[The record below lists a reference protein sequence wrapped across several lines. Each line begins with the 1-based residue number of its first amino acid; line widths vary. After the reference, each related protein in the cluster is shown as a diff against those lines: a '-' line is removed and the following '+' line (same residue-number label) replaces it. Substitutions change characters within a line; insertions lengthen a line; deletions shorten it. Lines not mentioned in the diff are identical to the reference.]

1 VTKSEGAMAKVY
13 KLFWGGGD
21 RLPQAGVG
29 AALKEVASIATTR
42 VKNSVSTNM
51 PSFALTY

>member
-1 VTKSEGAMAKVY
+1 MAKVY
-13 KLFWGGGD
+13 KLFWGGD